1 MSAHRTAALLVAAAF
16 ALGSGAARP
25 EGPAPSANSGAIPFD
40 VTADKLWYD
49 GNSGDWILDGH
60 VVVERS
66 GGILRA
72 PRARF
77 LHDAQALY
85 LEGPV
90 LAVQGAQVALADSA
104 RIDLAAHAADLDAA
118 VLYVKQLATP
128 ALRALEDP
136 KAARTLGKNA
146 ATLHAERAVKQDD
159 GNTVLGDVTVTPCDC
174 VGRPDYE
181 IISPEVVVEGD
192 RAWLARPHIRFL
204 GLSIP
209 FLPMALPLE
218 DRQSGMLAPQLGY
231 TSSTGFRFAL
241 PLYFTLGRSWDL
253 TLTPGVFSGSFG
265 SDHGA
270 DLASRDVRGPR
281 LGADLRWAPI
291 EGTRGELNLDL
302 LQDFA
307 ASNSLAEDPSAV
319 LPPQSTATP
328 LFPGEHPTAAGRG
341 LGGLRGMLHLDDRSD
356 LAGWTLT
363 AQLQLASDAMF
374 LADTQPLTMIDRYL
388 DDLRSDF
395 GMVREFGPLALG
407 FAATYLQDLRGQPF
421 AEQHPTGLPLTPLFL
436 QPAPANWL
444 SFDRRLFGAEARA
457 TPTRLPSPFLQ
468 LLPEALG
475 PFAFSSE
482 ASAAYVT
489 TFVPSAEEKA
499 TGFAPTDLGAS
510 TAAQSPVAGADLARA
525 PTLRF
530 DFAPKLSAA
539 LPDGLP
545 LRGRLFAG
553 ARADA
558 WLFDGHPER
567 DTRRLYGLAG
577 AEASVLFERPFG
589 SLLHSVEPQLFA
601 RAISPSLLGGGAPIG
616 DPADAGGLVYAAAP
630 LAAQQGVPPGT
641 PPPPG
646 STSTQAALGVPA
658 LRRALDE
665 VDGAAPSTGEVES
678 SFALRQSLWS
688 RPNPRAPPTR
698 IASLVLQQDLLLWDH
713 QGPARAA
720 DSAASA
726 SLWLPFFTLN
736 GEARWDWHLR
746 LFSLAQAG
754 ASLHDARTDDLHFSA
769 TALRGAAGDH
779 IRAGIDELFAGTL
792 LDADPGQVTGTLGAG
807 ASWALPAWA
816 LPVEAKGTHLGYD
829 LIFHPGTLQPGIPD
843 TVHTISFNWSP
854 PCGCAALMLGVD
866 IPFRDGSLLYA
877 PSVRF
882 NFQLQSLGR

>member
-1 MSAHRTAALLVAAAF
+1 
-16 ALGSGAARP
+16 
-25 EGPAPSANSGAIPFD
+25 
-40 VTADKLWYD
+40 
-49 GNSGDWILDGH
+49 
-60 VVVERS
+60 
-66 GGILRA
+66 
-72 PRARF
+72 
-77 LHDAQALY
+77 
-85 LEGPV
+85 
-90 LAVQGAQVALADSA
+90 
-104 RIDLAAHAADLDAA
+104 
-118 VLYVKQLATP
+118 
-128 ALRALEDP
+128 
-136 KAARTLGKNA
+136 
-146 ATLHAERAVKQDD
+146 
-159 GNTVLGDVTVTPCDC
+159 
-174 VGRPDYE
+174 
-181 IISPEVVVEGD
+181 
-192 RAWLARPHIRFL
+192 
-204 GLSIP
+204 
-209 FLPMALPLE
+209 MALPLE

-231 TSSTGFRFAL
+231 ASSTGFRFAL

-281 LGADLRWAPI
+281 LGADLRWAPV
-291 EGTRGELNLDL
+291 EGTRGELSLDL

-307 ASNSLAEDPSAV
+307 ASNSLAEDQLAV

-341 LGGLRGMLHLDDRSD
+341 FGGLRGLLHLDDRSD

-374 LADTQPLTMIDRYL
+374 LADTQPLTLIDRYL
-388 DDLRSDF
+388 DNLRSDL
-395 GMVREFGPLALG
+395 GVVRDMGPLALG
-407 FAATYLQDLRGQPF
+407 FAATYLQDLRGLAF
-421 AEQHPTGLPLTPLFL
+421 AEQHPTGIPLTPLFL

-468 LLPEALG
+468 LLPEMLG
-475 PFAFSSE
+475 PLAFSTE
-482 ASAAYVT
+482 ASAVYVT

-499 TGFAPTDLGAS
+499 TGFAPTNLGAS
-510 TAAQSPVAGADLARA
+510 TAAQSPVAGADIRPRPDAALRLRAQALRRAARRICRSADASSPGRA
-525 PTLRF
+525 PTPGSSTASPSATRGACTASR
-530 DFAPKLSAA
+530 APRRACSSSA
-539 LPDGLP
+539 
-545 LRGRLFAG
+545 RS
-553 ARADA
+553 ARSCTASS
-558 WLFDGHPER
+558 
-567 DTRRLYGLAG
+567 RR
-577 AEASVLFERPFG
+577 
-589 SLLHSVEPQLFA
+589 LFA

-646 STSTQAALGVPA
+646 STSTASALGVPA

-665 VDGAAPSTGEVES
+665 VDGAAPSTGEVET

-688 RPNPRAPPTR
+688 RTNPRAPPTR

-726 SLWLPFFTLN
+726 SLLLPFLTLG

-792 LDADPGQVTGTLGAG
+792 LNADPGQVTGTLGAG

-816 LPVEAKGTHLGYD
+816 LPVEAKATHLGYD
-829 LIFHPGTLQPGIPD
+829 LSFHPGTLQPGIPD

-866 IPFRDGSLLYA
+866 LPFRDGSLLYA